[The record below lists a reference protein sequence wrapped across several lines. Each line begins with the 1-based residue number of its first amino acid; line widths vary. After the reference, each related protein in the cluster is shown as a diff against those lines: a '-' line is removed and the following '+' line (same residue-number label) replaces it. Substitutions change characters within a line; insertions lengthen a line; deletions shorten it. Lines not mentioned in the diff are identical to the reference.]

1 MKKINK
7 NFDGIH
13 LFSGGLDSI
22 ISYFVLKDT
31 GFNPLVVYFET
42 PFFTS
47 EKAKEIAEKNRF
59 EILVENVFDEYLKI
73 LKKPVYGY
81 GKNLNPCIDCKAFM
95 INKAID
101 IVVEN
106 GFKYV
111 STGEVLNQRPMSQ
124 TLQGLKKIEKLL
136 KRKDLLIRPL
146 SEELLKGKFETNK
159 FFEGKKFFSI
169 DGRKRDIQL
178 KLAKKYNIKYFSSPS
193 GGCLLTYKE
202 YSQKIKIL
210 LEFDIREER
219 YFKMVKHCRLIKFE
233 RSIGFIGRDKEDNEK
248 LLQFSKNDK
257 IFQIDDKKGP
267 IGIFLGDDEKDFKE
281 FLKKMVFYSK
291 RDESSIPFIKKL
303 NIEGRCLTF

>member
-1 MKKINK
+1 MKKLNK

-22 ISYFVLKDT
+22 VSYFILKEM
-31 GFNPLVVYFET
+31 GYNPLVVYFET

-47 EKAKEIAEKNRF
+47 EKAQDIADKNR
-59 EILVENVFDEYLKI
+59 IKLVVENVFGEYLKI

-95 INKAID
+95 INRAID
-101 IVVEN
+101 MAVEN
-106 GFKYV
+106 GYKYV

-124 TLQGLKKIEKLL
+124 TFQGLKKIEKLL

-159 FFEGKKFFSI
+159 FFEDKTLLSI
-169 DGRKRDIQL
+169 EGRKRDIQL
-178 KLAKKYNIKYFSSPS
+178 DLAKRYNIKDFSSPS

-210 LEFDIREER
+210 LELEVKEER
-219 YFKMVKHCRLIKFE
+219 YFKMVKHCRVVKFE
-233 RSIGFIGRDKEDNEK
+233 KSIGFIGRDKEDNEK
-248 LLQFSKNDK
+248 LLQLSKNDK
-257 IFQIDDKKGP
+257 VYQIEDKKGP
-267 IGIFLGDDEKDFKE
+267 VGIFLGEDKNDFQE

-291 RDESSIPFIKKL
+291 RNETSLHLIKEIK
-303 NIEGRCLTF
+303 IGDGA